1 MSPAFTESSVR
12 GFRTIQFKHNGKEF
26 KAHMDKLGMKVF
38 RYVRASYARM
48 GRTWV
53 KTVRLRAS
61 AAYTSNRNT
70 TPPYSG
76 PTSNARL
83 QKRTGTLADSIR
95 SEVKGDRV
103 GNLRLVLQ
111 AGGATG
117 GRWGG
122 AGGYAHTQ
130 EYGAT
135 ITGKPWLLIPLD
147 EALTPKGRVKKEAQI
162 IRRRKRYT
170 TRGLGP
176 TFIKDGVIF
185 AQKQGTFNGVPGR
198 ARPLYLLRKKVKV
211 PPRLGATATLMNVA
225 DKAIPQLG
233 MGVLRILLMDPV
245 YPPPADGA

>member
-1 MSPAFTESSVR
+1 MSPAFTEGSVR
-12 GFRTIQFKHNGKEF
+12 GFRTIQFNHNGKEF

-38 RYVRASYARM
+38 RYVRASYAKM

-53 KTVRLRAS
+53 KTVKLRAS

-83 QKRTGTLADSIR
+83 QRRTGGLANSIK

-103 GNLRLVLQ
+103 GNLRLILE

-130 EYGAT
+130 EYGGT
-135 ITGKPWLLIPLD
+135 IKGKPWLLIPLD
-147 EALTPKGRVKKEAQI
+147 EALTPKGRVRKEAQI
-162 IRRRKRYT
+162 IRRNKRYT
-170 TRGLGP
+170 TRGFGP
-176 TFIKDGVIF
+176 TFIRDSVIF
-185 AQKQGTFNGVPGR
+185 AQKQGAFNGVAGR
-198 ARPLYLLRKKVKV
+198 VRPLYLLRRQVKI
-211 PPRLGATATLMNVA
+211 PPRLGARGTMMNVA
-225 DKAIPQLG
+225 NRSLPK
-233 MGVLRILLMDPV
+233 MGKGILRILLMDPV
-245 YPPPADGA
+245 YPPPADGS